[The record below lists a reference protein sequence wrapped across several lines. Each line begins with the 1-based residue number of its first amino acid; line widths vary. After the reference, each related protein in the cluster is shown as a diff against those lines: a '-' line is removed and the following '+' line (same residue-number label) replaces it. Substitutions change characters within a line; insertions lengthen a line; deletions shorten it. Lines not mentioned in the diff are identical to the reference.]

1 MGSES
6 GGARLPAPAAARP
19 RVVIIGGGFA
29 GLSAARALA
38 GADVQVTLLDRANH
52 HTFQPLLYQVATA
65 VLAPS
70 EIASPIRWLLRRQ
83 RNVTV
88 LLARV
93 DRVDVPR
100 RVVIADGGV
109 MEVPYD
115 YLILATGARHAYFSH
130 PEWEALAP
138 GLKSLED
145 AREMRR
151 RFLLAF
157 EEAEK
162 CDDAGERESWLTFVI
177 VGGGPTG
184 VELAGILPEVA
195 RHGIARDF
203 RRIDTRRTRVILL
216 EGGPRVLPSFVERLS
231 ERARLDLTELG
242 VEVRTGALVT
252 RIEADAVYVG
262 DERIACRT
270 VFWAAGN
277 AASPL
282 AKSLGAPLDR
292 AGRVMVEPDLSVP
305 EHPEIFVA
313 GDLATVAK
321 DDGTVVPGVA
331 PAANQEGRAAAQNI
345 LRTLRGERRKPFR
358 YHDKGS
364 LATIG
369 RHRAVAQ
376 FGTLSVSG
384 YLAWWLWLLV
394 HILYLAGF
402 RNRLVVAVEWGY
414 AYVTYHRGAR
424 VITAGRGD
432 PPID

>member
-1 MGSES
+1 VV
-6 GGARLPAPAAARP
+6 ATPAAPP

-29 GLSAARALA
+29 GLSAAKALA
-38 GADVQVTLLDRANH
+38 GARVEVTLLDRANH

-88 LLARV
+88 LLASV
-93 DRVDVPR
+93 DRVDVAR
-100 RVVIADGGV
+100 RVVIADGGA
-109 MEVPYD
+109 MELPYD

-162 CDDAGERESWLTFVI
+162 SAEASGRESWLTFVI

-195 RHGIARDF
+195 RHGIPRDF

-216 EGGPRVLPSFVERLS
+216 EGGPRVLPSFSERLS

-242 VEVRTGALVT
+242 VEVRTDALVT
-252 RIEADAVYVG
+252 RIEPDAVYVG
-262 DERIACRT
+262 GERIACRT

-282 AKSLGAPLDR
+282 ARSVGGPVDR
-292 AGRVMVEPDLSVP
+292 AGRVLVEPDLSVP
-305 EHPEIFVA
+305 GHPEIFVA
-313 GDLATVAK
+313 GDVAGVMR
-321 DDGTVVPGVA
+321 DDGSLVPGVA
-331 PAANQEGRAAAQNI
+331 PAANQEGRAAARNI
-345 LRTLRGERRKPFR
+345 LHTIRGEPRRPFR
-358 YHDKGS
+358 YRDKGS

-376 FGTLSVSG
+376 FGRLGVSG
-384 YLAWWLWLLV
+384 YLAWWLWLV
-394 HILYLAGF
+394 IHILYLAGF

-414 AYVTYHRGAR
+414 AYLTYHRGAR
-424 VITAGRGD
+424 VITADRGG
-432 PPID
+432 PPVE

>member
-1 MGSES
+1 VVAEG
-6 GGARLPAPAAARP
+6 AARP

-29 GLSAARALA
+29 GLSAAKALA
-38 GADVQVTLLDRANH
+38 GAQVEVTLLDRANY

-83 RNVTV
+83 ANVTV
-88 LLARV
+88 LLAAV
-93 DRVDVPR
+93 DRVDVTR
-100 RVVIADGGV
+100 RVVIADGGA
-109 MEVPYD
+109 MEMPYD

-145 AREMRR
+145 AHEMRR

-162 CDDAGERESWLTFVI
+162 SAEASERESWLTFVI

-195 RHGIARDF
+195 RHGIPRDF
-203 RRIDTRRTRVILL
+203 RRVDTRRTRVILL
-216 EGGPRVLPSFVERLS
+216 EGGPRVLPSFSERLS

-252 RIEADAVYVG
+252 RIEPDAVYVG
-262 DERIACRT
+262 GERIACRT

-282 AKSLGAPLDR
+282 ATSVGGPVDR
-292 AGRVMVEPDLSVP
+292 AGRVMVEPDLSVSG
-305 EHPEIFVA
+305 HPEIFVA
-313 GDLATVAK
+313 GDVACVMR
-321 DDGTVVPGVA
+321 DDGSLVPGVA
-331 PAANQEGRAAAQNI
+331 PAANQEGRAAARNI
-345 LRTLRGERRKPFR
+345 LHTIGGEARRPFR
-358 YHDKGS
+358 YRDKGS

-376 FGTLSVSG
+376 FGRLGVSG
-384 YLAWWLWLLV
+384 YLAWWLWLV
-394 HILYLAGF
+394 IHILYLAGF

-424 VITAGRGD
+424 VITADRGG
-432 PPID
+432 PPIE

>member
-1 MGSES
+1 MVAKS
-6 GGARLPAPAAARP
+6 AARP

-29 GLSAARALA
+29 GLSAAKALA
-38 GADVQVTLLDRANH
+38 GAQVEVTLLDRTNH

-70 EIASPIRWLLRRQ
+70 EIASPIRWLLRGQ

-88 LLARV
+88 LLAAV
-93 DRVDVPR
+93 ERVDVSC
-100 RVVIADGGV
+100 RVVVTDGGATE
-109 MEVPYD
+109 MPYD

-145 AREMRR
+145 AHEMRR

-162 CDDAGERESWLTFVI
+162 SADARARESWLTFVI

-203 RRIDTRRTRVILL
+203 RRIDTRRTHVILL
-216 EGGPRVLPSFVERLS
+216 EGGPRVLPSFSGRLS
-231 ERARLDLTELG
+231 ERARRDLTELG

-252 RIEADAVYVG
+252 RIEPDAVYVG
-262 DERIACRT
+262 GERIACRT

-282 AKSLGAPLDR
+282 AMSVGGPLDR

-305 EHPEIFVA
+305 GHPEIFVA
-313 GDLATVAK
+313 GDVAGVIR
-321 DDGTVVPGVA
+321 DDGTLVPGVA
-331 PAANQEGRAAAQNI
+331 PAANQEGRTAAQNI
-345 LRTLRGERRKPFR
+345 LRTIRGEPRRPFHYR
-358 YHDKGS
+358 DKGS

-376 FGTLSVSG
+376 FGRLGVSG
-384 YLAWWLWLLV
+384 YVAWWLWLV
-394 HILYLAGF
+394 IHILYLAGF

-414 AYVTYHRGAR
+414 AYLTYHRGAR
-424 VITAGRGD
+424 VITAGRGG
-432 PPID
+432 PPVE